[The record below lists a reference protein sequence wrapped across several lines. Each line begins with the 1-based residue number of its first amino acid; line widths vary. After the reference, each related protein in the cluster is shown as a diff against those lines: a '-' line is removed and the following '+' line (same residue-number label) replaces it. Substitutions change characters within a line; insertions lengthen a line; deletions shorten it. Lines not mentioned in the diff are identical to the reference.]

1 MNAAGT
7 MLGPWSS
14 FYVMI
19 GSSAAAL
26 TGLMFVVITLVNDTD
41 RRTRRNPD
49 GISTF
54 STPTVL
60 HFCAPLFVAAMIAAP
75 WETLRYPALAIA
87 VLGAYGVIYISY
99 LMFRASRLRSYRPDL
114 EDWICYSVLPFC
126 AYVALCAG
134 GLGMLSIPSRALFAV
149 GGASLLLIFIGIR
162 NSWDVV
168 TYLAV
173 NGPPADGDDAN

>member
-1 MNAAGT
+1 MNPAGT

-26 TGLMFVVITLVNDTD
+26 TGLMFVVITLVNDTN
-41 RRTRRNPD
+41 RRTKRSSD

-60 HFCAPLFVAAMIAAP
+60 HFCAPLFVAATVSAP
-75 WETLRYPALAIA
+75 WEALRLPAVLIA
-87 VLGAYGVIYISY
+87 ALGAYGTVYVSY
-99 LMFRASRLRSYRPDL
+99 LMVRASRLESYHPDV
-114 EDWICYSVLPFC
+114 EDWICYSVLPLC
-126 AYVALCAG
+126 AYIALCAG
-134 GLGMLSIPSRALFAV
+134 GLGMLWLPSRALFAV

-168 TYLAV
+168 TYLAI
-173 NGPPADGDDAN
+173 NGPSPGDDSN

>member
-14 FYVMI
+14 FYIMI

-26 TGLMFVVITLVNDTD
+26 TGLMFVVITLVNDTN
-41 RRTRRNPD
+41 RRTKRSSD

-60 HFCAPLFVAAMIAAP
+60 HFCAPLFVAATISAP
-75 WETLRYPALAIA
+75 WESLRFPAVLIA
-87 VLGAYGVIYISY
+87 ALGAYGTMYVSY
-99 LMFRASRLRSYRPDL
+99 LMIRASRLESYHPDA
-114 EDWICYSVLPFC
+114 EDWVWYSALPLI
-126 AYVALCAG
+126 AYVAMCAG
-134 GLGMLSIPSRALFAV
+134 GLGILWLPSRALFAV
-149 GGASLLLIFIGIR
+149 GGASLFLIFIGIR

-168 TYLAV
+168 TYLAI
-173 NGPPADGDDAN
+173 NGPPPGDDSN

>member
-1 MNAAGT
+1 
-7 MLGPWSS
+7 MLGPWSG

-41 RRTRRNPD
+41 RRVRRNPD

-60 HFCAPLFVAAMIAAP
+60 HFCAPLFVAGTIGAP
-75 WETLRYPALAIA
+75 WETLRIPASFIAIF
-87 VLGAYGVIYISY
+87 GAYGTVYVLY
-99 LMFRASRLRSYRPDL
+99 LMVRQSRLRSYRPDI
-114 EDWICYSVLPFC
+114 EDWVWYSVFPFI
-126 AYVALCAG
+126 AYVAMCAG
-134 GLGMLSIPSRALFAV
+134 GIGMFFVPWKALFAV
-149 GGASLLLIFIGIR
+149 GGASLFLIFIGIR

-168 TYLAV
+168 TFLAV
-173 NGPPADGDDAN
+173 NGPPQEDDPK